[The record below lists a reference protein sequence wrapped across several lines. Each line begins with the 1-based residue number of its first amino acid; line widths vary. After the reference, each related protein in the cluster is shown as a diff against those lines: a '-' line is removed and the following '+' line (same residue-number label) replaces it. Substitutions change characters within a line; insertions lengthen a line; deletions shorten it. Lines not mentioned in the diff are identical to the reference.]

1 MIATVRSVTGSRR
14 VARLRL
20 VVLVAVLAALVGCGL
35 QPDDLPR
42 DIAEDQRGDL
52 SEVGSVGEGSPVGGR
67 RIFLVSA
74 DSTGSTAQ
82 LRSVPRDV
90 GSSPTEVLTA
100 LLAGPTVTEQATRLR
115 SAIPPGT
122 LLVDVEFV
130 SQGTLQI
137 DLSSAIFDATGDSLI
152 DAVAQVIYTSNEIEG
167 VEQVLLRVDGQAQQW
182 PRGDGALVNGP
193 LTIYDYPGRA
203 VTTQP
208 DFPAVPTPAA

>member
-1 MIATVRSVTGSRR
+1 VIAALRTGRR
-14 VARLRL
+14 VAVACLF
-20 VVLVAVLAALVGCGL
+20 VLVAAGCGL

-52 SEVGSVGEGSPVGGR
+52 SEVGSVGEDSPVGGR
-67 RIFLVSA
+67 RVFLVSA
-74 DSTGSTAQ
+74 DSTGSTAL

-90 GSSPTEVLTA
+90 GSNPTEVLTA

-115 SAIPPGT
+115 SAIPQGT

-130 SQGTLQI
+130 AQGTLQV

-152 DAVAQVIYTSNEIEG
+152 DAVAQVVYTSNELDG
-167 VEQVLLRVDGQAQQW
+167 VEQVVLRVDGQPQQW
-182 PRGDGALVNGP
+182 PRGDGALVNRP

>member
-1 MIATVRSVTGSRR
+1 VIATPGSGARAWSAASRR
-14 VARLRL
+14 IVAL
-20 VVLVAVLAALVGCGL
+20 VLALVALVGCGL

-52 SEVGSVGEGSPVGGR
+52 SDAGSVGDDSPVGGR

-74 DSTGSTAQ
+74 DSTGSTSL

-115 SAIPPGT
+115 SAIPQGT

-152 DAVAQVIYTSNEIEG
+152 DAVAQVIYTANELDG
-167 VEQVLLRVDGQAQQW
+167 VEQVLLRVDGQTQQW

-208 DFPAVPTPAA
+208 DFPAVPTPAI

>member
-1 MIATVRSVTGSRR
+1 MIVPLRPVTRSRPSAIVRLVALATV
-14 VARLRL
+14 L
-20 VVLVAVLAALVGCGL
+20 LAGVGCGL

-52 SEVGSVGEGSPVGGR
+52 SEVGSVGDDSPVGGR

-74 DSTGSTAQ
+74 DSTGSAAL

-90 GSSPTEVLTA
+90 GASPTEVLTA

-115 SAIPPGT
+115 SAIPQGT

-130 SQGTLQI
+130 SQGTLQV

-152 DAVAQVIYTSNEIEG
+152 DAVAQVVYTANELEG
-167 VEQVLLRVDGQAQQW
+167 VEQVLLRVDGQPQQW

>member
-1 MIATVRSVTGSRR
+1 MSTVNVCTARTVGNAVTRALVLA
-14 VARLRL
+14 VAL
-20 VVLVAVLAALVGCGL
+20 VVLVGCGP

-52 SEVGSVGEGSPVGGR
+52 SEVGSVGADSPVGGR

-74 DSTGSTAQ
+74 DTTGSTSL

-115 SAIPPGT
+115 SAIPQGT

-130 SQGTLQI
+130 AQGTLRI

-152 DAVAQVIYTSNEIEG
+152 DAVAQVIYTANELDG
-167 VEQVLLRVDGQAQQW
+167 VDQVVLRVDGQPQQW
-182 PRGDGALVNGP
+182 PRGDGALVNRP

-203 VTTQP
+203 LTTQP

>member
-1 MIATVRSVTGSRR
+1 VRV
-14 VARLRL
+14 VA
-20 VVLVAVLAALVGCGL
+20 LALALLALAGCGL

-52 SEVGSVGEGSPVGGR
+52 SEVVSGGDDSPVGGR

-74 DSTGSTAQ
+74 DSTGSTSL

-100 LLAGPTVTEQATRLR
+100 LLAGPTITEQATRLR
-115 SAIPPGT
+115 SAIPQGT
-122 LLVDVEFV
+122 FLVDVEFV
-130 SQGTLQI
+130 AQGTLQV

-152 DAVAQVIYTSNEIEG
+152 DAVAQVIYTANEIEG
-167 VEQVLLRVDGQAQQW
+167 VDQVLLRVDGQPQQW

-208 DFPAVPTPAA
+208 DFPAVPTPVA